1 MKNKTEI
8 GIIGFGNFGKFI
20 AKHLKNKAEIVV
32 TDNVDKSKEADELG
46 IKFSTLD
53 EVLKRKIII
62 LAVPME
68 NFVET
73 LHKIKN
79 KLQEGSLVID
89 VCSLKMFSCKAM
101 LEILPK
107 NIEIIGTHPLFGP
120 QSAREGIKGMK
131 IVLCNV
137 KAEDKTF
144 QKVKKFC
151 EELGLKVITSTA
163 EEHDKQMAVSQAL
176 THFVGQALKNINIKR
191 VEMSTKTFDDLMNIM
206 EIIKNDTKKLFEN
219 MQTMN
224 PFAEEI
230 RKKFIKEA
238 EKINAQLNSK
248 SRRKTR

>member
-1 MKNKTEI
+1 MKLQI
-8 GIIGFGNFGKFI
+8 GIIGFGNFGKFM
-20 AKHLKNKAEIVV
+20 AKHLKNKAELVV
-32 TDNVDKSKEADELG
+32 TDNADKSKEAAELG
-46 IKFSTLD
+46 VKFSTLD
-53 EVLKRKIII
+53 EILKRKIII

-79 KLQEGSLVID
+79 KLQEGSLIVD

-101 LEILPK
+101 KKILPE
-107 NIEIIGTHPLFGP
+107 NVEIIGSHPLFGP
-120 QSAREGIKGMK
+120 QSVKQRIKGMK
-131 IVLCNV
+131 IVLCKV
-137 KAEDKTF
+137 KAKDKTF

-151 EELGLKVITSTA
+151 EELELKVITSTT

-191 VEMSTKTFDDLMNIM
+191 LEMSTKTFDDLMNIVN
-206 EIIKNDTKKLFEN
+206 IIKNDTTALFEN

-238 EKINAQLNSK
+238 EKMNAQLNSK
-248 SRRKTR
+248 RKRETK